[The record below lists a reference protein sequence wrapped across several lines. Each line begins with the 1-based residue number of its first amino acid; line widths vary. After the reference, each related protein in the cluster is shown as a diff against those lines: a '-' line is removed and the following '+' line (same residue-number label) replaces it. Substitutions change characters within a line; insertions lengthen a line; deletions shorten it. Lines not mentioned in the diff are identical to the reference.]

1 MANNT
6 LKAKIIHLSPEV
18 VKALTI
24 QAVNDNTTFKG
35 YVQTLL
41 TKKAN
46 VK

>member
-6 LKAKIIHLSPEV
+6 LKSKLIHLAPEV

-24 QAVNDNTTFKG
+24 QAINDNTTFKE

-41 TKKAN
+41 TKKAA